1 LNEAQVMDFA
11 REAVFT
17 MLKVATPIMVVGL
30 IVGLAISLFQ
40 ALTSIQE
47 MTLTF
52 VPKILVVFT
61 SLLILLPY
69 MLEIMQRFMESVA
82 DRIVGIG

>member
-1 LNEAQVMDFA
+1 MNEAQVMDFA

-30 IVGLAISLFQ
+30 IVGLVISLFQ

-52 VPKILVVFT
+52 VPKILIVFT

-69 MLEIMQRFMESVA
+69 MLDIMQRFMESVA
-82 DRIVGIG
+82 GRIVGIG

>member
-1 LNEAQVMDFA
+1 MNEAQVMDFA

-47 MTLTF
+47 MSLTF

-82 DRIVGIG
+82 HRIVGIG